1 MIYLK
6 SSDEMAI
13 IRDNGDI
20 LGRCHAE
27 VAKAI
32 KPGITTLE
40 LDKIAYTFIS
50 DHKAHP
56 SFLNYQVGNKKYAYS
71 LCISVNDVVVH
82 GLPGDLTLKEGDII
96 AIDAGVYKNGFH
108 ADSAYTYGIGEVKP
122 EVIKLLQVTKESL
135 YLGLKQAQ
143 NGKRIGDVAY
153 AVQSYTESFGYGVVR
168 ELVGHGVGKSLHES
182 PEVPNYGRRGDGAKL
197 KEGMVIA
204 IEPMI
209 NLGKRQ
215 ISVDKDGW
223 TIRTQDRKPSAHFEH
238 TIGISKDEP
247 LILTTFSY
255 IEEVIKSSTILLNI

>member
-6 SSDEMAI
+6 SSEEMAI
-13 IRDNGDI
+13 IQDNGDI

-96 AIDAGVYKNGFH
+96 SIDAGVYKNGFH

-135 YLGLKQAQ
+135 YLGLNQDHV
-143 NGKRIGDVAY
+143 GKRVGDVGN
-153 AVQSYTESFGYGVVR
+153 AVQVYTETLGYGVVR

-223 TIRTQDRKPSAHFEH
+223 TIRTIDRKASAHFEH
-238 TIGISKDEP
+238 TVGVTAAGPKA
-247 LILTTFSY
+247 LTTFAY
-255 IEEVIKSSTILLNI
+255 IEEVLKTSTVLLNI

>member
-6 SSDEMAI
+6 SPEELSI
-13 IRDNGDI
+13 IKENGDI

-32 KPGITTLE
+32 KPGVTTLA
-40 LDKIAYTFIS
+40 LDKIAYEFIS
-50 DHKAHP
+50 DNHAHP
-56 SFLNYQVGNKKYAYS
+56 SFLNYQVGSKKYAYS

-82 GLPGDLTLKEGDII
+82 GLPGNLVLNEGDTI
-96 AIDAGVYKNGFH
+96 AIDAGVYKKGFH
-108 ADSAYTYGIGEVKP
+108 ADSAYTYAIGEVDQKVK
-122 EVIKLLQVTKESL
+122 ELLQRTKESL
-135 YLGLKQAQ
+135 YLGLNQAAP
-143 NGKRIGDVAY
+143 GKRVGDIGF

-168 ELVGHGVGKSLHES
+168 ELVGHGVGKKLHES
-182 PEVPNYGRRGDGAKL
+182 PEVPNYGRRGEGAKL

-238 TIGISKDEP
+238 TVAVGKEGPI
-247 LILTTFSY
+247 ILTTFAP
-255 IEEVIKSSTILLNI
+255 IEEVIKTSTVLLNI

>member
-1 MIYLK
+1 
-6 SSDEMAI
+6 MAI

-32 KPGITTLE
+32 KPGVTTLE

-96 AIDAGVYKNGFH
+96 SIDAGVYKNGFH

-135 YLGLKQAQ
+135 YLGLNQAQ
-143 NGKRIGDVAY
+143 AGKRVGDVGN
-153 AVQSYTESFGYGVVR
+153 AVQVYTETLGYGVVR

-223 TIRTQDRKPSAHFEH
+223 TIRTIDRKASAHFEH
-238 TIGISKDEP
+238 TVGVTAAGPKA
-247 LILTTFSY
+247 LTTFAY
-255 IEEVIKSSTILLNI
+255 IEEVLKTSTVLLNI

>member
-1 MIYLK
+1 MIRIKTIPEVELIRESALLVSNTLAELAIMLK
-6 SSDEMAI
+6 A
-13 IRDNGDI
+13 
-20 LGRCHAE
+20 
-27 VAKAI
+27 
-32 KPGITTLE
+32 GITTEMLNKRAE
-40 LDKIAYTFIS
+40 EFILDN
-50 DHKAHP
+50 KAVP
-56 SFLNYQVGNKKYAYS
+56 SFKNYRGYPFAT
-71 LCISVNDVVVH
+71 CISVNDAVVH
-82 GLPGDLTLKEGDII
+82 GFPNNNTIKEGDLVS
-96 AIDAGVYKNGFH
+96 IDVGVYKNGFH

-122 EVIKLLQVTKESL
+122 EVVKLLQVTKESL
-135 YLGLKQAQ
+135 YLGLNQAQ
-143 NGKRIGDVAY
+143 NGKRVGDVAY

-238 TIGISKDEP
+238 TIGVSKDEP